1 MSEFHFHM
9 ICFVIEG
16 FQGCWLIKSY
26 LFFSPID
33 LVLGAA
39 AVLSGRGYKHDEVK
53 AKMMDLASKG
63 VVKSKGKDS
72 PNRLLHLDT
81 FRDVDL

>member
-1 MSEFHFHM
+1 MK
-9 ICFVIEG
+9 G
-16 FQGCWLIKSY
+16 FKAVDSSKAIYS
-26 LFFSPID
+26 FPPFD